1 MISSSKI
8 YLLQGRS
15 RPYVFDLAAGTD
27 LGTIEEKTGDGGRYA
42 LITPNNYFVY
52 GHGQD
57 HRRGTV
63 KLAVAI
69 AAVLALNLAGSFL
82 IKLMA
87 RLGPDPFRITLPFVL
102 IGGAVLVVAALRVF
116 GWLLL
121 GRYFQLSFIHPFLSL
136 NYVIAVFLGM
146 AAFDEPFAWNRLVG
160 GVIITASVL
169 MLTRSK
175 HQREP
180 GHDSGATGGMF

>member
-1 MISSSKI
+1 M
-8 YLLQGRS
+8 
-15 RPYVFDLAAGTD
+15 
-27 LGTIEEKTGDGGRYA
+27 
-42 LITPNNYFVY
+42 
-52 GHGQD
+52 
-57 HRRGTV
+57 

-87 RLGPDPFRITLPFVL
+87 RLGPDPLVPFVL
-102 IGGAVLVVAALRVF
+102 VGGAVLVVAGLRVF

-121 GRYFQLSFIHPFLSL
+121 GRHFQLSFIHPFLSL

-146 AAFDEPFAWNRLVG
+146 AAFDEPFAWNRLLG
-160 GVIITASVL
+160 GAVITASVL

-175 HQREP
+175 NQRED
-180 GHDSGATGGMF
+180 GVAGGMF